1 MKVACILF
9 CLVIVAP
16 CVLGLT
22 LQVEPKSKECFS
34 ELYPRHRNLNFN
46 WQVIRGGLLDINVQ
60 IRYDGP
66 EQRPF
71 DQPEMLFEKL
81 YFEKDHAP
89 GSVSFYFFFFFFFFC
104 SLIIL
109 VCIYFDQSF
118 SLILF

>member
-1 MKVACILF
+1 MGDFFFLLFKMKVACILF

-81 YFEKDHAP
+81 YFERIMLLE
-89 GSVSFYFFFFFFFFC
+89 V
-104 SLIIL
+104 
-109 VCIYFDQSF
+109 
-118 SLILF
+118 LILF